1 MDHDFRSKSGLL
13 TAAGSYF
20 FISTE
25 RHELRATST
34 SDLMMKNDHVVLD
47 VESAE
52 EAAAELDT
60 ALNEIYLIP
69 RQFIW

>member
-1 MDHDFRSKSGLL
+1 MDHDFRSKWGLL

-25 RHELRATST
+25 RHELRATPT
-34 SDLMMKNDHVVLD
+34 SDLMMKNDRVVLD
-47 VESAE
+47 VE
-52 EAAAELDT
+52 AAAKLDT